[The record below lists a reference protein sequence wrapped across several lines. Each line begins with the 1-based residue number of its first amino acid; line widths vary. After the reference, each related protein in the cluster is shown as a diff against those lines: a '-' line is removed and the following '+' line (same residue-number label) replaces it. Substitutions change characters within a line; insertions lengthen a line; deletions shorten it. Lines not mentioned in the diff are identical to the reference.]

1 MSEARDPVQQADKNR
16 IVNAVM
22 HLISVEGHS
31 AVSVESVARA
41 LEEPPAFVEKHYPNT
56 TALIMASQSATLQV
70 LDAVASENLESLGDN
85 ATPRETLEVV
95 AESYFSF
102 ARAHP
107 KLFYC
112 FMTEHAFLDE
122 ELEASLVVDFQL
134 DASLTLNVVAENA
147 AALVAE
153 VKDDEPSADDV
164 DFVILSLWAAVHG
177 LSHLCT
183 LGILRHLG
191 KGMHRQLMDALLAMY
206 FAGVDKALRNP
217 DKLVRS
223 DKMSSLVAA
232 AQDNGLRLED
242 VVDSAERREIYLAAR
257 EEIADNGVEP
267 LTLASVAERGGHDVA
282 FVAKLFDTHSSL
294 LRELEDECDEE
305 NYSYLVEG
313 ARPMGEDATAID
325 GLIGMIGGYC
335 AWAIDNPEAFDAIIF
350 VASQSIIPE
359 GESPTDPTAGMGKA
373 YALEVQYFQRF
384 FEEQGAVA
392 DPWLTYRHVLIGWA
406 SVHGIAHMISRG
418 YMHRVPLPAKV
429 ELIAKQANITM
440 LGLIDTMTRK

>member
-1 MSEARDPVQQADKNR
+1 MSEARESVVQADKNR
-16 IVNAVM
+16 IVNEVM

-41 LEEPPAFVEKHYPNT
+41 LGEPVELIKQHYPT
-56 TALIMASQSATLQV
+56 TAALIRASQPATLKV
-70 LDAVASENLESLGDN
+70 LDGVASERLQALEQGAGSRDVLS
-85 ATPRETLEVV
+85 AI

-102 ARAHP
+102 ARSNP

-122 ELEASLVVDFQL
+122 ELEASIVMDFQL
-134 DASLTLNVVAENA
+134 DASLTLNVIAENA

-153 VKDDEPSADDV
+153 VKGDEPSTDDV

-206 FAGVDKALRNP
+206 FAGVDKALREPNQM
-217 DKLVRS
+217 VCS
-223 DKMSSLVAA
+223 DKMGSLVAA

-242 VVDSAERREIYLAAR
+242 VVDSAVRREIFLATR
-257 EEIADNGVEP
+257 EEVADNGAEN
-267 LTLASVAERGGHDVA
+267 LTLASVAERDGHDVA
-282 FVAKLFDTHSSL
+282 FVATLFDTPLTL
-294 LRELEDECDEE
+294 LRQMEDECDEE
-305 NYSYLVEG
+305 SYSYLVEG
-313 ARPMGEDATAID
+313 VRPMGEDANAID

-350 VASQSIIPE
+350 AASQSIIPE

-384 FEEQGAVA
+384 FEEQGATA

-418 YMHRVPLPAKV
+418 YMHRVPLLAKV
-429 ELIAKQANITM
+429 ELIANQANITI
-440 LGLIDTMTRK
+440 LGLLDTMTRK